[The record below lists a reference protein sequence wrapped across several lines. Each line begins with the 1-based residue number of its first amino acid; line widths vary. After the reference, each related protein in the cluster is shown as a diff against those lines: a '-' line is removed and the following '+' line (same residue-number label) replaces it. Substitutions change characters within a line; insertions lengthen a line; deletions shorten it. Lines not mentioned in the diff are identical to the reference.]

1 MALFLLL
8 LLLRWC
14 PQFGI
19 DGVGFLRLV
28 GFPIG
33 FYSWFVR
40 FPGLPLVPFFFV
52 VFSFPFV
59 CGETMWRDQKNN
71 NEKKE
76 TEPFHKFRGHLRL
89 GFLSNVS
96 QTLFGSLPHEP
107 TTPTR
112 SFFFSVQFQY
122 CVPIILRCLSSLT
135 SEVDRFTP
143 KGVVCPVIG
152 NGSSSYRY
160 RKPNQPRPLTSTKL
174 GPFAADVTKKMA
186 PKGPASRPRGTT
198 E

>member
-1 MALFLLL
+1 MPAVRHRRRRVSTVGRVSDRVLFLVRKVSRPAVGSFFLL
-8 LLLRWC
+8 
-14 PQFGI
+14 F
-19 DGVGFLRLV
+19 
-28 GFPIG
+28 
-33 FYSWFVR
+33 
-40 FPGLPLVPFFFV
+40 
-52 VFSFPFV
+52 FSFPFV